1 MTISASQPVFWLA
14 SGILVVLLTATA
26 LGLALSFAARGD
38 EPSLFV
44 ANFNARVASWWVMCI
59 VLALGI
65 AGGRTGAAI
74 LFGVISFLALREFM
88 ALVPTRAAD
97 NRALLAIFFIVTPLQ
112 YLFVALRW
120 YGVYS
125 IAIPVYAALLLPARS
140 ALRGDAERFLERT
153 ADLQWGAMVCVYCL
167 SYAPALLSL
176 SIPGYNAAAGGL
188 LLFLLVVVEASD
200 VLQYVW
206 GKSIGRH
213 RIAPVISPNKTWE
226 GFLGGVLC
234 ASALGAAVWWLTP
247 FRPWQAGA
255 MALAITLMGF
265 AGGLT
270 MSAIKRDRGIKD
282 FGNLIPGHGGV
293 LDRIDSLC
301 FAAPVFFHL
310 TRFFFAKG

>member
-1 MTISASQPVFWLA
+1 MGAPHPIFWLA
-14 SGILVVLLTATA
+14 GGILSALVAATA
-26 LGLALSFAARGD
+26 VGLALSLAARGD
-38 EPSLFV
+38 EPSPFV
-44 ANFNARVASWWVMCI
+44 TNFNARVGSWWVMCI
-59 VLALGI
+59 LLALGI
-65 AGGRTGAAI
+65 AGGRAGAAI
-74 LFGVISFLALREFM
+74 LFGLVSLLALREFM
-88 ALVPTRAAD
+88 ELVPTRSAD
-97 NRALLAIFFIVTPLQ
+97 HRALLAIFFIVTPLQ
-112 YLFVALRW
+112 YLFVAMRW
-120 YGVYS
+120 YGLYS
-125 IAIPVYAALLLPARS
+125 IAIPIYAALLLPARS

-206 GKSIGRH
+206 GKSLGRH
-213 RIAPVISPNKTWE
+213 RIAPLISPNKTWE
-226 GFLGGVLC
+226 GFIGGLSC
-234 ASALGAAVWWLTP
+234 ATVLGAALWWLTP
-247 FRPWQAGA
+247 FRPWQAAA
-255 MALAITLMGF
+255 MGLAITLMGF
-265 AGGLT
+265 GGGLT

-310 TRFFFAKG
+310 TRFLFARG